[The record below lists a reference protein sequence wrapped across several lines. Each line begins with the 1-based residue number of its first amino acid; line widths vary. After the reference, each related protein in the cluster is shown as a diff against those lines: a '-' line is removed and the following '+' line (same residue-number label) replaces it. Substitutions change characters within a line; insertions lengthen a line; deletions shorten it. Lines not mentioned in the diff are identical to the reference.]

1 MTRVR
6 FFNNDRRLLPSR
18 QLPKSMLPKVL
29 TMSALLVS
37 GLLASTNSALASGF
51 NDAATLEKV
60 AAAKAGTVAAVD
72 QILPRQHRCSDS
84 LLLRSAALSPT
95 QEQAA
100 CAQLAAIEQR
110 FHQLFQSAGKA
121 VKHDHNR
128 MLRANIYKSKQQ
140 YTEFAGLHF
149 QMPTDNGGM
158 YLEGLPD
165 QPGNQA
171 EFVAYQREQGQVW
184 NLSHEFVHYLDGRF
198 NLYGDFCANLHD
210 SHSPPENCPTPAPDT
225 PYLVWWTE
233 GMAEYVAHG
242 SDNPEALKLAAMPQ
256 FQLSELFHTGYERN
270 NGSDR
275 IYRWGY
281 LAARYLLE
289 QQRPKVDEML
299 KLVRAG
305 DYPRYQALVRSWGTS
320 MDQDFSQWR
329 QQLVASQPAASSTAT
344 NAAK

>member
-1 MTRVR
+1 LPDVLP
-6 FFNNDRRLLPSR
+6 NGWPSGLPKGLPNDLLNSLLPTA
-18 QLPKSMLPKVL
+18 L
-29 TMSALLVS
+29 TMRAMLLS
-37 GLLASTNSALASGF
+37 GFLASTSAAYAGGLRGAGASQKTVDAQVNSTA
-51 NDAATLEKV
+51 
-60 AAAKAGTVAAVD
+60 TVA
-72 QILPRQHRCSDS
+72 QILPQQHRCSDS
-84 LLLRSAALSPT
+84 LLLRSAALSPS
-95 QEQAA
+95 QQQAA

-110 FHQLFQSAGKA
+110 FHQLFQSAGKP
-121 VKHDHNR
+121 VKHDHNS
-128 MLRANIYKSKQQ
+128 MLRANIYPSKQQ
-140 YTEFAGLHF
+140 YTTFAGQHF

-165 QPGNQA
+165 QPQNQA
-171 EFVAYQREQGQVW
+171 EFVAYQHEQGHVW

-210 SHSPPENCPTPAPDT
+210 SHAPPENCPTPAPDT

-233 GMAEYVAHG
+233 GMAEYLAHG

-270 NGSDR
+270 NGNDR

-289 QQRPKVDEML
+289 QQRPKVDAML

-329 QQLVASQPAASSTAT
+329 LQLAASQSTAA
-344 NAAK
+344 N

>member
-1 MTRVR
+1 MTKMMVLSWGRRVLNSCLLMSCL
-6 FFNNDRRLLPSR
+6 FVTYQANADIADRTDSL
-18 QLPKSMLPKVL
+18 K
-29 TMSALLVS
+29 
-37 GLLASTNSALASGF
+37 N
-51 NDAATLEKV
+51 
-60 AAAKAGTVAAVD
+60 AAVD
-72 QILPRQHRCSDS
+72 QVLSQQHRCSDS
-84 LLLRSAALSPT
+84 LTLRSAALT
-95 QEQAA
+95 QAQQQAA

-110 FHQLFQSAGKA
+110 FHQLFQTAGKP
-121 VKHDHNR
+121 VKHDQNS
-128 MLRANIYKSKQQ
+128 MLRANIYASKQQ
-140 YTEFAGLHF
+140 YTDFAGQHF

-198 NLYGDFCANLHD
+198 NLYGDFCATLHD
-210 SHSPPENCPTPAPDT
+210 SHAPPENCPKPSPDS

-242 SDNPEALKLAAMPQ
+242 AENPEALKLTATQQ

-270 NGSDR
+270 HGSDR

-281 LAARYLLE
+281 LAARYLME
-289 QQRPKVDEML
+289 QQRPKVEAIL
-299 KLVRAG
+299 QLLRNG

-320 MDQDFSQWR
+320 MDQDFRQWLVQQAQTAQTSQQR
-329 QQLVASQPAASSTAT
+329 VEHAQKR
-344 NAAK
+344 N

>member
-1 MTRVR
+1 MTKMT
-6 FFNNDRRLLPSR
+6 FLIALQRLQRNRWL
-18 QLPKSMLPKVL
+18 KSSLL
-29 TMSALLVS
+29 MSSLVICIIANANPADNTKM
-37 GLLASTNSALASGF
+37 AS
-51 NDAATLEKV
+51 
-60 AAAKAGTVAAVD
+60 VD
-72 QILPRQHRCSDS
+72 QILSQQHQCSAS
-84 LLLRSAALSPT
+84 LTLRSAALTPA
-95 QEQAA
+95 QQQAA

-121 VKHDHNR
+121 VKHDHNT
-128 MLRANIYKSKQQ
+128 MLRANIYQSKQQ
-140 YTEFAGLHF
+140 YVEFAGQHF

-158 YLEGLPD
+158 YLEGFPD

-198 NLYGDFCANLHD
+198 NLYGDFCATLHD
-210 SHSPPENCPTPAPDT
+210 SHAPPENCPTPAPDT

-242 SDNPEALKLAAMPQ
+242 AENQEALKLAATQQ
-256 FQLSELFHTGYERN
+256 FKLSELFHTGYERN
-270 NGSDR
+270 HGSDR

-289 QQRPKVDEML
+289 QQRPKVDGML
-299 KLVRAG
+299 KLLRNG

-320 MDQDFSQWR
+320 MDQEFSQWLT
-329 QQLVASQPAASSTAT
+329 QQASAGKTALQPVSNGKNSA
-344 NAAK
+344 N